1 MQIYADAA
9 APVRVVFS
17 EVAKHALDPD
27 TDTADTLLPASFI
40 ARAHFAVPGDL
51 VQLHGR
57 HGLFVVSQRLWD
69 LKSGTATLQI
79 VLDVLVQDND

>member
-1 MQIYADAA
+1 MHPNPACQ
-9 APVRVVFS
+9 VQVKFS

-27 TDTADTLLPASFI
+27 IMATEAMLPASFL

-51 VQLHGR
+51 VQLPSCP
-57 HGLFVVSQRLWD
+57 GLFIVTQRLWD
-69 LKSGTATLQI
+69 LRSGGTTLQL